1 MSTRPKY
8 PVVIVDP
15 TWDEASF
22 ASQRI
27 RAIAE
32 KLQQLGY
39 PTHATHDVEDG
50 LALIEANP
58 NLGCLLV
65 AWDPSE
71 PEEVRQLIRAARS
84 HGEYLP
90 VFLLADRTEVRDID
104 LLVVEQ
110 IDEYIWKLEDPAT
123 FVAGRVSS
131 AIEKYA
137 NILLPPFFG
146 AMVSFAE
153 EYEYSWHTPGHCGGT
168 AFLKSAVGQEF
179 VRFFGEQL
187 FRSDLSVSVGELGSL
202 LKHSGPVGKAERNA
216 ATVFGADMTYFV
228 TNGSSASNRI
238 VFQSSVIGGDSVV
251 IDRNCHKSIEQAIR
265 LSGAIPTYL
274 LADSNNYGIIGPVPP
289 QRLDW
294 AEVTERIRTHPLLD
308 PLAPKPNESELLVIT
323 NSTYDGLCYDVRQIL
338 AQINGGVRRIHFD
351 EAWYSYAK
359 FNPLYEDRYAMAID
373 VEEDGAPTIFATQST
388 HKLLAALSQA
398 SMIHIKSSPRAPV
411 EHDRFNESY
420 MMHASTS
427 PQYAI
432 IASNDVAAAMMSG
445 GAGRVL
451 TQESIDE
458 AVAFRQVMA
467 RLERDR
473 KEKKDWWFRV
483 WQPDKVRT
491 KRGVVRFE
499 DAESET
505 LATRPEC
512 WTLEPGAAWHGFK
525 SLTSGYCLLDPIKV
539 TLITPGIA
547 PNGSLLDPDAQP
559 ILPDV
564 PTQAFI
570 PAPVVTAFLDSEG
583 IVAEKTGHYTVLFL
597 FSLGITKGKWGTLV
611 SALFEFKHLYDTR
624 APLSEAIPSLVEYY
638 PDRYGGDISLYD
650 LCQEMH
656 RFVRESQLVQKEKAL
671 RLPEN
676 QPVPR
681 VTAREAYRELVKDR
695 VERVPMDELEG
706 RVVAVGLVPYPP
718 GIPVLMPGE
727 EANAAVCDYLQSLE
741 AFDDHFPGFEHEIH
755 GIGTPTE
762 LPSRQRPSG
771 IRYWVYCLPVQETR
785 KGRGKTATGRGS
797 RKKDEPYGEIV
808 RRA

>member
-1 MSTRPKY
+1 MYTRPKY

-15 TWDEASF
+15 TWDEPSF

-27 RAIAE
+27 RAIADT
-32 KLQQLGY
+32 LQQLGY

-50 LALIEANP
+50 KALIEANP

-104 LLVVEQ
+104 LLIVEQ
-110 IDEYIWKLEDPAT
+110 IDEYIWKLEDPAA

-137 NILLPPFFG
+137 NLLLPPFFG
-146 AMVSFAE
+146 AMVRFAE

-179 VRFFGEQL
+179 VRFFGEQI
-187 FRSDLSVSVGELGSL
+187 FRSDLSVSVSELGSL

-216 ATVFGADMTYFV
+216 AMVFGADMTYFV
-228 TNGSSASNRI
+228 TNGSSTSNRI
-238 VFQSSVIGGDSVV
+238 VFQSCVIGGDSVV
-251 IDRNCHKSIEQAIR
+251 IDRNCHKSVEQAIR

-274 LADSNNYGIIGPVPP
+274 HPDSNNYGIIGPVPP
-289 QRLDW
+289 QRLAW
-294 AEVTERIRTHPLLD
+294 AEVVRRIQSHPLLD
-308 PLAPKPNESELLVIT
+308 PKEPTPVEAELLVLT
-323 NSTYDGLCYDVRQIL
+323 NSTYDGLCYDVKQIL
-338 AQINGGVRRIHFD
+338 TQIDGGAKRIHFD
-351 EAWYSYAK
+351 EAWYAYAR
-359 FNPLYEDRYAMAID
+359 FNPLYEDRYAMAIP
-373 VEEDGAPTIFATQST
+373 VDGEAAPTIFATQST

-411 EHDRFNESY
+411 GHDRFNEAY
-420 MMHASTS
+420 MMHSSTS

-445 GAGRVL
+445 GTGRVL

-467 RLERDR
+467 RLEHDR
-473 KEKKDWWFRV
+473 KEKRDWWFHV

-491 KRGVVRFE
+491 PRGLVRFE
-499 DAESET
+499 DADPET
-505 LATRPEC
+505 LASRSEC
-512 WTLEPGAAWHGFK
+512 WHLEPGAAWHGFRD
-525 SLTSGYCLLDPIKV
+525 LAPGYCMLDPIKV

-547 PNGSLLDPDAQP
+547 PNGSLYDPAATPSPNGRAQ
-559 ILPDV
+559 
-564 PTQAFI
+564 ACI

-583 IVAEKTGHYTVLFL
+583 IVVEKTGHYTVLFL

-611 SALFEFKHLYDTR
+611 SALFEFKHLYDTG
-624 APLSEAIPSLVEYY
+624 APLSEAIPELVEYY
-638 PDRYGGDISLYD
+638 PDRYGGDRTLRD
-650 LCQEMH
+650 LCLEMH
-656 RFVRESQLVQKEKAL
+656 GYLRDEGLCQKERAL
-671 RLPEN
+671 RLHEN
-676 QPVPR
+676 QPIQR
-681 VTAREAYRELVKDR
+681 ATARDAYRALVKNEI
-695 VERVPMDELEG
+695 ERVPLDELAG

-727 EANAAVCDYLQSLE
+727 EANDAVCDYLQSLE
-741 AFDDHFPGFEHEIH
+741 AFDDRFPGFTHEIH
-755 GIGTPTE
+755 GLGTPSE
-762 LPSRQRPSG
+762 SSADDRPG
-771 IRYWVYCLPVQETR
+771 GHRYWVYCLPRNPAPQKGKRRTR
-785 KGRGKTATGRGS
+785 RSTA
-797 RKKDEPYGEIV
+797 P
-808 RRA
+808 RAS

>member
-1 MSTRPKY
+1 MYTRPKY

-32 KLQQLGY
+32 NLQQLGY

-50 LALIEANP
+50 MALIEANP

-104 LLVVEQ
+104 LLIVEQ

-146 AMVSFAE
+146 AMVRFAE

-216 ATVFGADMTYFV
+216 AAVFGADMTYFV

-238 VFQSSVIGGDSVV
+238 VFQSAVIGGDSVV
-251 IDRNCHKSIEQAIR
+251 IDRNCHKSVEQAIR

-274 LADSNNYGIIGPVPP
+274 LADSNNYGIIGPIPP
-289 QRLDW
+289 SRLAW
-294 AEVTERIRTHPLLD
+294 PEIIERIQNHPLLEGDGAQADRRRAPGHHEFDLRRPLLRRATDPRADRRRREAD
-308 PLAPKPNESELLVIT
+308 PLRRGVVRLREVQPALRRPLRDGDQRRRRERADDLRDPIDAQAPRRTVAGVDDPHQVEPARAGRARPVQRVVHDAQLDLSAVRDHRVERRGRG
-323 NSTYDGLCYDVRQIL
+323 DDVR
-338 AQINGGVRRIHFD
+338 R
-351 EAWYSYAK
+351 
-359 FNPLYEDRYAMAID
+359 
-373 VEEDGAPTIFATQST
+373 DG
-388 HKLLAALSQA
+388 
-398 SMIHIKSSPRAPV
+398 
-411 EHDRFNESY
+411 
-420 MMHASTS
+420 HAC
-427 PQYAI
+427 
-432 IASNDVAAAMMSG
+432 
-445 GAGRVL
+445 L
-451 TQESIDE
+451 TQQSIDE

-473 KEKKDWWFRV
+473 KEKHDWWFRV
-483 WQPDKVRT
+483 WQPDKVKT

-505 LATRPEC
+505 LATRAEC

-525 SLTSGYCLLDPIKV
+525 DLTSGYCLLDPIKV

-547 PNGSLLDPDAQP
+547 PNGSLLDPDAEP
-559 ILPDV
+559 ALPDV

-570 PAPVVTAFLDSEG
+570 PAPIVSAFLDSEG

-624 APLSEAIPSLVEYY
+624 APLSEAIPYLVEYY
-638 PDRYGGDISLYD
+638 PDRYGGDMTLYD

-656 RFVRESQLVQKEKAL
+656 RFVREAQLV
-671 RLPEN
+671 PEGEG
-676 QPVPR
+676 
-681 VTAREAYRELVKDR
+681 VT
-695 VERVPMDELEG
+695 
-706 RVVAVGLVPYPP
+706 
-718 GIPVLMPGE
+718 
-727 EANAAVCDYLQSLE
+727 
-741 AFDDHFPGFEHEIH
+741 
-755 GIGTPTE
+755 
-762 LPSRQRPSG
+762 PS
-771 IRYWVYCLPVQETR
+771 
-785 KGRGKTATGRGS
+785 
-797 RKKDEPYGEIV
+797 
-808 RRA
+808 

>member
-1 MSTRPKY
+1 MYTRPKY

-39 PTHATHDVEDG
+39 PTHATHDVDDG
-50 LALIEANP
+50 KSLIEANP

-104 LLVVEQ
+104 LLIVEQ

-146 AMVSFAE
+146 AMVRFAE

-187 FRSDLSVSVGELGSL
+187 FRSDLSVSVSELGSL

-216 ATVFGADMTYFV
+216 AVVFGADMTYFV
-228 TNGSSASNRI
+228 TNGSSSSNRI
-238 VFQSSVIGGDSVV
+238 VFQSAVIGGDSVV
-251 IDRNCHKSIEQAIR
+251 IDRNCHKSVEQAIC
-265 LSGAIPTYL
+265 LSGSIPTYL
-274 LADSNNYGIIGPVPP
+274 LPDSNNYGIIGPVPP
-289 QRLDW
+289 QRLAW
-294 AEVTERIRTHPLLD
+294 SEIIERIQNHPLLGPASGK
-308 PLAPKPNESELLVIT
+308 PLEEAELLVIT

-338 AQINGGVRRIHFD
+338 AQINGGAKRIHFD
-351 EAWYSYAK
+351 EAWYAYAR

-373 VEEDGAPTIFATQST
+373 VDEDSAPTIFATQST

-411 EHDRFNESY
+411 EHDRFNEAY
-420 MMHASTS
+420 MMHSSTS

-445 GAGRVL
+445 GTGRVL
-451 TQESIDE
+451 TQQSIDE

-473 KEKKDWWFRV
+473 KEKHDWWFRV

-499 DAESET
+499 DAESDT
-505 LATRPEC
+505 LATRAEC
-512 WTLEPGAAWHGFK
+512 WSLEPGAAWHGFK
-525 SLTSGYCLLDPIKV
+525 GLTSGYCLLDPIKV

-547 PNGSLLDPDAQP
+547 PNGSLLDPDAP
-559 ILPDV
+559 PAVPDA
-564 PTQAFI
+564 PTQAYI

-583 IVAEKTGHYTVLFL
+583 IVVEKTGHYTALFL

-638 PDRYGGDISLYD
+638 PNRYGDERTLHH

-656 RFVRESQLVQKEKAL
+656 AFLRETGLCQKERAL
-671 RLPEN
+671 RHLDN
-676 QPVPR
+676 QPIQR
-681 VTAREAYRELVKDR
+681 TTARDAYQALVKDQ
-695 VERVPMDELEG
+695 VERVPLDKLAG

-727 EANAAVCDYLQSLE
+727 EANEAVCAYLQGLE
-741 AFDDHFPGFEHEIH
+741 AFDDRFPGFEHEIH
-755 GIGTPTE
+755 GLGTPSELATE
-762 LPSRQRPSG
+762 GRPG
-771 IRYWVYCLPVQETR
+771 GNRYWVYCLPMDDAR
-785 KGRGKTATGRGS
+785 KKGRRKTASGRGGRS
-797 RKKDEPYGEIV
+797 VD
-808 RRA
+808 

>member
-1 MSTRPKY
+1 MYTRPKY

-22 ASQRI
+22 SSQRI
-27 RAIAE
+27 RAIADN
-32 KLQQLGY
+32 LQELGY

-50 LALIEANP
+50 MALIEANP

-104 LLVVEQ
+104 LLIVEQ
-110 IDEYIWKLEDPAT
+110 IDEYIWKLEDPAS

-146 AMVSFAE
+146 AMVRFAE

-216 ATVFGADMTYFV
+216 AAVFGADMTYFV

-238 VFQSSVIGGDSVV
+238 VFQSAVIGGDSVV
-251 IDRNCHKSIEQAIR
+251 IDRNCHKSVEQAIR

-274 LADSNNYGIIGPVPP
+274 LADSNNYGIIGPIPP
-289 QRLDW
+289 SRLAW
-294 AEVTERIRTHPLLD
+294 PEIIERIQNHPLLEGD
-308 PLAPKPNESELLVIT
+308 GRRPTDAELLVIT

-338 AQINGGVRRIHFD
+338 AQIDGGAKRIHFD

-359 FNPLYEDRYAMAID
+359 FNPLYVDRYAMAINVD
-373 VEEDGAPTIFATQST
+373 DESAPTIFSTQST

-398 SMIHIKSSPRAPV
+398 SMIHIKSSLRAPV

-420 MMHASTS
+420 MMHSSTS

-445 GAGRVL
+445 GTGTVL
-451 TQESIDE
+451 TQQSIDE
-458 AVAFRQVMA
+458 AVAFRQVMG

-473 KEKKDWWFRV
+473 KEKRDWWFRV
-483 WQPDKVRT
+483 WQPDKVKT

-505 LATRPEC
+505 LATRAEC

-525 SLTSGYCLLDPIKV
+525 NLTSGYCLLDPIKV

-547 PNGSLLDPDAQP
+547 PNGSLFDPDAEP
-559 ILPDV
+559 ALPDV

-570 PAPVVTAFLDSEG
+570 PAPIVSAFLDSEG

-624 APLSEAIPSLVEYY
+624 APLSEAIPYLVEYY
-638 PDRYGGDISLYD
+638 PDRYGGDMTLYD

-656 RFVRESQLVQKEKAL
+656 RFVREAQLVQKEKAL
-671 RLPEN
+671 RHPDN
-676 QPVPR
+676 QPAQR
-681 VTAREAYRELVKDR
+681 ATAREAYRALVKNK

-706 RVVAVGLVPYPP
+706 RVAAVGLVPYPP

-727 EANAAVCDYLQSLE
+727 EANAAVCAYLQGLE
-741 AFDDHFPGFEHEIH
+741 AFDDKFPGFEHEIH
-755 GIGTPTE
+755 GLGTPTE
-762 LPSRQRPSG
+762 LRSKGRPQG
-771 IRYWVYCLPVQETR
+771 IRYWAYCLPAASAR
-785 KGRGKTATGRGS
+785 KLRATATGEKGT
-797 RKKDEPYGEIV
+797 RKKG
-808 RRA
+808 RA

>member
-1 MSTRPKY
+1 MYTRPKY

-15 TWDEASF
+15 TWDEPSF
-22 ASQRI
+22 SSQRI
-27 RAIAE
+27 RAIADT
-32 KLQQLGY
+32 LQQLGY

-50 LALIEANP
+50 RALIEANP

-104 LLVVEQ
+104 LLIVEQ
-110 IDEYIWKLEDPAT
+110 IDEYIWKLEDPAA

-146 AMVSFAE
+146 AMVRFAE

-179 VRFFGEQL
+179 VRFFGEQI

-216 ATVFGADMTYFV
+216 AKVFGADMTYFV
-228 TNGSSASNRI
+228 TNGSSTSNRI
-238 VFQSSVIGGDSVV
+238 VFQSCVIGGDSVV
-251 IDRNCHKSIEQAIR
+251 IDRNCHKSVEQAIR

-274 LADSNNYGIIGPVPP
+274 HPDSNAYGIIGPVPP
-289 QRLDW
+289 ERLAWD
-294 AEVTERIRTHPLLD
+294 EVVGRIQSHPLLD
-308 PLAPKPNESELLVIT
+308 AKASRPTEAEILVLT

-338 AQINGGVRRIHFD
+338 AQINGGAKRIHFD
-351 EAWYSYAK
+351 EAWYAYAR
-359 FNPLYEDRYAMAID
+359 FNPLYEDRYAMALPVD
-373 VEEDGAPTIFATQST
+373 EDGAPTIFATQST

-398 SMIHIKSSPRAPV
+398 SMIHIKSSARAPV

-420 MMHASTS
+420 MMHSSTS

-432 IASNDVAAAMMSG
+432 IASNDVATAMMDG

-467 RLERDR
+467 RLEHDR
-473 KEKKDWWFRV
+473 REKRDWWFRV
-483 WQPDKVRT
+483 WQPDKVKT

-505 LATRPEC
+505 LATRAEC

-525 SLTSGYCLLDPIKV
+525 GLTSGYCLLDPIKV

-547 PNGSLLDPDAQP
+547 PNGSLFDPDAEP
-559 ILPDV
+559 ALPDV

-570 PAPVVTAFLDSEG
+570 PAPIVSAFLDSEG

-624 APLSEAIPSLVEYY
+624 ARLSEAIPYLVEYY
-638 PDRYGGDISLYD
+638 PDRYAGDMTLYD

-656 RFVRESQLVQKEKAL
+656 RFLREAQLVQKEKAL
-671 RLPEN
+671 RHPDN
-676 QPVPR
+676 QPAQR
-681 VTAREAYRELVKDR
+681 ATASEAYRSLVKNKVD
-695 VERVPMDELEG
+695 RVPMDELEG
-706 RVVAVGLVPYPP
+706 RVAAVGLVPYPP

-727 EANAAVCDYLQSLE
+727 EANAAVCAYLQGLE
-741 AFDDHFPGFEHEIH
+741 AFDDKFPGFEHEIH
-755 GIGTPTE
+755 GLGTPTE
-762 LPSRQRPSG
+762 LPSKGRPQG
-771 IRYWVYCLPVQETR
+771 IRYWAYCLPAADARKLRAAPTGEKGAR
-785 KGRGKTATGRGS
+785 KKGRA
-797 RKKDEPYGEIV
+797 
-808 RRA
+808 

>member
-1 MSTRPKY
+1 MYTRAKY

-15 TWDEASF
+15 TWDEDSF

-32 KLQQLGY
+32 ELQQLGY

-50 LALIEANP
+50 KALIEANP

-65 AWDPSE
+65 AWDPNG

-123 FVAGRVSS
+123 FVAGRVTS

-146 AMVSFAE
+146 AMVRFAE

-168 AFLKSAVGQEF
+168 AYLKSAVGQEF

-187 FRSDLSVSVGELGSL
+187 FRSDLSVSVSDMGSL

-216 ATVFGADMTYFV
+216 AVVFGSDMTYFV
-228 TNGSSASNRI
+228 TSGSSASNRI
-238 VFQSSVIGGDSVV
+238 VFQASVIGGDSVV
-251 IDRNCHKSIEQAIR
+251 VDRNCHKSVEQAI
-265 LSGAIPTYL
+265 LLTGCLPTYL
-274 LADSNNYGIIGPVPP
+274 LADSNNYGIIGPIPP
-289 QRLDW
+289 HRLGW
-294 AEVTERIRTHPLLD
+294 PEVIERIQTNPHLG
-308 PLAPKPNESELLVIT
+308 ANHKPNEAELLVIT

-338 AQINGGVRRIHFD
+338 AQIDGGARRIHFD
-351 EAWYSYAK
+351 EAWYAYAR
-359 FNPLYEDRYAMAID
+359 FNPMYEDRYAMAIRVD
-373 VEEDGAPTIFATQST
+373 DESSPTIFSTQST

-398 SMIHIKSSPRAPV
+398 SMIHVKSSRRAPV
-411 EHDRFNESY
+411 EHDRFNEAY
-420 MMHASTS
+420 MMHSSTS

-432 IASNDVAAAMMSG
+432 IASNDIAAAMMSG
-445 GAGRVL
+445 GMGKVL

-473 KEKKDWWFRV
+473 REKRDWWFRV

-491 KRGVVRFE
+491 PRGVVRFE
-499 DAESET
+499 DADSET
-505 LATRPEC
+505 LATHPEC
-512 WTLEPGAAWHGFK
+512 WTLEPGATWHGFK
-525 SLTSGYCLLDPIKV
+525 GLTPGYCLLDPIKV

-547 PNGSLLDPDAQP
+547 PNGSLLDPSIPP
-559 ILPDV
+559 IAPDLPA
-564 PTQAFI
+564 QAFI
-570 PAPVVTAFLDSEG
+570 PGPVVSAFLDSEG

-611 SALFEFKHLYDTR
+611 SALFEFKHLYDTS
-624 APLSEAIPSLVEYY
+624 APLGEAIPSLVEYY
-638 PDRYGGDISLYD
+638 PDRYSATMTLRD

-656 RFVRESQLVQKEKAL
+656 ACLRELELCQKERAL
-671 RLPEN
+671 RAVDH
-676 QPVPR
+676 QPIQRTTPYD
-681 VTAREAYRELVKDR
+681 AYRALVKNQ
-695 VERVPMDELEG
+695 VQRVPVDRLEG

-727 EANAAVCDYLQSLE
+727 EANAAVCDYLQGLE
-741 AFDDHFPGFEHEIH
+741 EFDDRFPGFEHEIH
-755 GIGTPTE
+755 GIGA
-762 LPSRQRPSG
+762 PSEAGGEGRPG
-771 IRYWVYCLPVQETR
+771 GNRYWVYCLPEKRAKRRRPRRPRTQPQP
-785 KGRGKTATGRGS
+785 RG
-797 RKKDEPYGEIV
+797 
-808 RRA
+808 

>member
-1 MSTRPKY
+1 MYTRPKY

-15 TWDEASF
+15 TWEEDSY

-27 RAIAE
+27 RAIAD

-39 PTHATHDVEDG
+39 PTHATHDVADG
-50 LALIEANP
+50 KALIEANP

-137 NILLPPFFG
+137 NLLLPPFFG
-146 AMVSFAE
+146 AMVRFAE

-216 ATVFGADMTYFV
+216 ATVFGSDMTYFV
-228 TNGSSASNRI
+228 TNGSSTSNRI
-238 VFQSSVIGGDSVV
+238 VFQASVIGGDSVV
-251 IDRNCHKSIEQAIR
+251 IDRNCHKSVEQAIR
-265 LSGAIPTYL
+265 LTGSLPTYL
-274 LADSNNYGIIGPVPP
+274 LPDSNNYGIIGPIPP
-289 QRLDW
+289 GRLAW
-294 AEVTERIRTHPLLD
+294 SEIVERIQSHSLLGQAEI
-308 PLAPKPNESELLVIT
+308 PTEAQLMVIT

-338 AQINGGVRRIHFD
+338 KQIDGGARRMHFD
-351 EAWYSYAK
+351 EAWYAYAK
-359 FNPLYEDRYAMAID
+359 FNPLYQDRYAMAID
-373 VEEDGAPTIFATQST
+373 VSDESSPTVFSTQST

-398 SMIHIKSSPRAPV
+398 SMIHIKSSERAPV
-411 EHDRFNESY
+411 EHDRFNEAY
-420 MMHASTS
+420 MMHSSTS

-445 GAGRVL
+445 GTGRVL
-451 TQESIDE
+451 TQQSIDE
-458 AVAFRQVMA
+458 AVAFRQMMA

-473 KEKKDWWFRV
+473 RDKEDWWFRV
-483 WQPDKVRT
+483 WQPDKVPT
-491 KRGVVRFE
+491 GDGLVMFE
-499 DAESET
+499 DVDSD
-505 LATRPEC
+505 LLSSRPEC
-512 WTLEPGAAWHGFK
+512 WTLHPGAKWHGFK
-525 SLTSGYCLLDPIKV
+525 GLTPGYCMLDPIKV

-547 PNGSLLDPDAQP
+547 ADGSLLDPTSPSADAGMP
-559 ILPDV
+559 V
-564 PTQAFI
+564 QAYV
-570 PAPVVTAFLDSEG
+570 PAPIVTAFLDSEG
-583 IVAEKTGHYTVLFL
+583 IVVEKTGHYTVLFL

-611 SALFEFKHLYDTR
+611 SALFEFKHLYDTD
-624 APLSEAIPSLVEYY
+624 APLSEAIPGLVEAY
-638 PDRYGGDISLYD
+638 PERYGEEMTLRSLC
-650 LCQEMH
+650 LEMH
-656 RFVRESQLVQKEKAL
+656 QFLRESAMCQKEHAL
-671 RLPEN
+671 RSVKN
-676 QPVPR
+676 QPVQRMTP
-681 VTAREAYRELVKDR
+681 REAYRALVKNE
-695 VERVPMDELEG
+695 VERVPIDQLEG

-727 EANAAVCDYLQSLE
+727 EANAAVCAYLQGLE
-741 AFDDHFPGFEHEIH
+741 ALDDRFPGFEHEIH
-755 GIGTPTE
+755 GIGAPRETAE
-762 LPSRQRPSG
+762 EGRPG
-771 IRYWVYCLPVQETR
+771 GNRYWVYCLPEPAVEEPKKTPTPKR
-785 KGRGKTATGRGS
+785 KSG
-797 RKKDEPYGEIV
+797 
-808 RRA
+808 